1 MNIWNRGGEPRV
13 GIQMGVW
20 KSLCTFDAEETE
32 SRWRR
37 NPRGAPVMDLLR
49 AAHLPC
55 SLTPVT
61 ITSGD
66 RAHSQGDHWHV
77 PKRDLLNNLL
87 VLLEAG
93 ELRIPRKLAEAGA
106 LVRELSAVEMRHR
119 PGGVVRM
126 GADGAGEHDDL
137 VMAVALACWKAK
149 RKENAFVAHRLP
161 GI

>member
-1 MNIWNRGGEPRV
+1 MLDGRCRLV
-13 GIQMGVW
+13 ADATGV
-20 KSLCTFDAEETE
+20 
-32 SRWRR
+32 
-37 NPRGAPVMDLLR
+37 GAPVVDLLR

-93 ELRIPRKLAEAGA
+93 ELRIPRKLTEAGA

-119 PGGVVRM
+119 PGGVRM
-126 GADGAGEHDDL
+126 GADGSGEHDDL

-149 RKENAFVAHRLP
+149 RKENSFGTRRLP

>member
-1 MNIWNRGGEPRV
+1 
-13 GIQMGVW
+13 
-20 KSLCTFDAEETE
+20 
-32 SRWRR
+32 
-37 NPRGAPVMDLLR
+37 LL
-49 AAHLPC
+49 
-55 SLTPVT
+55 T
-61 ITSGD
+61 
-66 RAHSQGDHWHV
+66 
-77 PKRDLLNNLL
+77 NLL

-106 LVRELSAVEMRHR
+106 LVRALSAVEMRDR
-119 PGGVVRM
+119 PGGAVRM